1 MKKLTILTSLLSIVA
16 ALFIGAC
23 AHDEPVT
30 TSTTTTTHETAVTR
44 PAATGTTTT
53 TSRTGGY

>member
-1 MKKLTILTSLLSIVA
+1 MKKLTIFTSLFSITA
-16 ALFIGAC
+16 GMFLASC

-44 PAATGTTTT
+44 PAATSTTTT
-53 TSRTGGY
+53 RSTGY